1 MLYTI
6 FCQRETAFNLRLNNH
21 RKDSKKK
28 DANLTCTH
36 FQNSNHIFQRDKKF
50 VLTEQIAKN
59 YNAIEE
65 LRLILKK
72 RENFWILNLRTLYPD
87 GLDQELSDV

>member
-1 MLYTI
+1 MD
-6 FCQRETAFNLRLNNH
+6 A
-21 RKDSKKK
+21 KKY
-28 DANLTCTH
+28 DAILTCAH
-36 FQNSNHIFQRDKKF
+36 FQKSNHIFQRDAKF
-50 VLTEQIAKN
+50 VLIEQITKK

-72 RENFWILNLRTLYPD
+72 RKNFWILNLRTLYPD